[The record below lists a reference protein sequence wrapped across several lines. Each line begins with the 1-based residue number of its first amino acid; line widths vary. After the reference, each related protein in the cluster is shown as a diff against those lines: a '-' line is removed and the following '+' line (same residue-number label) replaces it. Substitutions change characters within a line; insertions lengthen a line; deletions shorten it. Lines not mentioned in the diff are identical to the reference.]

1 MELFNNII
9 EIVSGLIVIIPLVI
23 ELVKYVKI
31 AIKEKNWSKLV
42 DVVLKLMSEA
52 ETKFDN
58 GADKKEWVIDMVNSV
73 SESINYDF
81 TKEDLSKLID
91 SFVKM
96 SKSVN
101 AK

>member
-1 MELFNNII
+1 MEVFYNIV
-9 EIVSGLIVIIPLVI
+9 EILSGLIVIIPLVI

-42 DVVLKLMSEA
+42 DIVLNLIIEA

-58 GADKKEWVIDMVNSV
+58 GADKKEWVIDMVSNV
-73 SESINYDF
+73 SESINYDLD
-81 TKEDLSKLID
+81 KEKLSKLID
-91 SFVKM
+91 DFVKM

-101 AK
+101 TK